1 MLHIQVVFWERGRE
15 KGQCYK
21 MWVLQE
27 PPMSELGWKAV
38 LHLAWPEAEGLM
50 QSKMENTG
58 LKLVPD

>member
-1 MLHIQVVFWERGRE
+1 
-15 KGQCYK
+15 

-27 PPMSELGWKAV
+27 PPASELGWKGV

-50 QSKMENTG
+50 KSKMENTG

>member
-1 MLHIQVVFWERGRE
+1 
-15 KGQCYK
+15 